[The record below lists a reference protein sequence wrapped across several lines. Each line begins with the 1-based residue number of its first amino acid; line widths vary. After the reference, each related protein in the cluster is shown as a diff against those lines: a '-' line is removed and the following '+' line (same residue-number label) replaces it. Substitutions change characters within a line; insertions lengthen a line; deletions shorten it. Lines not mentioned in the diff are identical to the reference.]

1 MLRGGIGSSKRLM
14 ATVAESTASVSVKP
28 VDKTWAKPSNL
39 ENEPRAFKTSSK
51 YRSSLLNGVS
61 KEGPPSLSSRKFK
74 MGYNSPPGLQ
84 DAFDVS
90 YAYLRDKSQELYN
103 KIESSNENK
112 TQLEV
117 EAQINNPEVR
127 FNFAYYNK
135 LENNPQYIDYT
146 QPVYRELLKQEW
158 ESKDQM
164 LLMQR
169 LEQLHAIPDTLPTF
183 EPRVPVSLK
192 FLNHTT
198 VNRWV
203 EPGTVLSSNV
213 TTYPPSIKI
222 QELDQVDT
230 KTQLYTVLIVNPDV
244 ADIANNTYKTQI
256 SWGLSNVKLD
266 YNDNFITPR
275 RLLEDDG
282 SINEIIEYQPPVP
295 EKNLP
300 AQRFIVWVFRQPS
313 PINVKLSNRDFN
325 IREFVKVN
333 SLDAVGAHMWRSTW
347 DLNVSKVR
355 ELYGLPKGTVFHK
368 VRSDKRMK

>member
-1 MLRGGIGSSKRLM
+1 MLRSGFGSSKRLM
-14 ATVAESTASVSVKP
+14 ATVAESTSSVSAKSA
-28 VDKTWAKPSNL
+28 DKTWAKPSNL
-39 ENEPRAFKTSSK
+39 ENEPRAFKAPSK

-61 KEGPPSLSSRKFK
+61 KEGPPSLSSKKFK
-74 MGYNSPPGLQ
+74 LRYNSPSGLQ

-112 TQLEV
+112 TQLEI

-127 FNFAYYNK
+127 FNFAYNDK
-135 LENNPQYIDYT
+135 LENDPQYIDYE
-146 QPVYRELLKQEW
+146 QPVYRELLKQDW

-183 EPRVPVSLK
+183 EPKVPVSLK

-198 VNRWV
+198 VNRWI

-213 TTYPPSIKI
+213 TAYPPSIKI
-222 QELDQVDT
+222 QELEQVDT

-256 SWGLSNVKLD
+256 SWGLSNVKLE

-282 SINEIIEYQPPVP
+282 SINELIDYLPPVP

-300 AQRFIVWVFRQPS
+300 TQRFVVWVFRQPA
-313 PINVKLSNRDFN
+313 PINVKLTERDFN

-333 SLDAVGAHMWRSTW
+333 SLNAVGAHMWRSTW

-368 VRSDKRMK
+368 VRGEKRMK